1 MMFLLWLLTLPFRIA
16 FGFTGLTAKTAYR
29 TGRLVGYGRL
39 FWIAAGVGIGVLIA
53 PGPGREMREKLKAR
67 IDEYTGAGGG
77 GGGGDFE
84 LADRVRFELTH
95 SPRTWHLQQPQV
107 TVVGGRVT
115 LRGEVDAA
123 EGRQALEEAAAA
135 VPGVQG
141 VDNLVT
147 VKTGAEAGAS

>member
-1 MMFLLWLLTLPFRIA
+1 MMFLLWLVTLPFRIV
-16 FGFTGLTAKTAYR
+16 FGFTGLTTKTAYR
-29 TGRLVGYGRL
+29 AGRLVGYGRL

-67 IDEYTGAGGG
+67 VDELTGAGGG
-77 GGGGDFE
+77 FGGGDSE

-95 SPRTWHLQQPQV
+95 SPKTWHLQQPTV
-107 TVVGGRVT
+107 SVVGGRVT
-115 LRGEVDAA
+115 LRGEVDAEA
-123 EGRQALEEAAAA
+123 GREALEQAAAA

-147 VKTGAEAGAS
+147 VTAGAGAN